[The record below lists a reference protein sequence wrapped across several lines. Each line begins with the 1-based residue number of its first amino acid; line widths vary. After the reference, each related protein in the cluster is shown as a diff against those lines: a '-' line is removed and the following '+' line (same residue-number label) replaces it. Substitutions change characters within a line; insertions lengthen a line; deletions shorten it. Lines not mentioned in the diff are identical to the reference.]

1 MGDKQRV
8 IIPVLQPI
16 VQIALKL
23 HLDFNCWVNQVNI
36 FKTLIAQMII
46 KKCSSCQLENCPN
59 D

>member
-46 KKCSSCQLENCPN
+46 KKCSSC
-59 D
+59 